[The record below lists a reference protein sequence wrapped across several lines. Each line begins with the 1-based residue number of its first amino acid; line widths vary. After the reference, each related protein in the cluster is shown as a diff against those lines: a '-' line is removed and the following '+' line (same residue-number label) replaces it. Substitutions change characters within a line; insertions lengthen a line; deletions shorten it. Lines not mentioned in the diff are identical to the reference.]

1 MGSPTTVIARW
12 PVANAQS
19 AIPILARVIRDNL
32 GGVGTGRRAIQIRP
46 FRLPGSQSGSG
57 KGSGSTR
64 TDKIMGDKKAPDDG
78 RNLYVVRCV
87 TNSNAEE
94 QVMVFVEDPV
104 APLRKLDDGD
114 ATPTLR
120 LDSMMD
126 VVESAP
132 PPSDEPKPSHTRW
145 TYCQLGGSPRPTAGP
160 SHATPFDAFLQRVLL
175 GPGTSSA
182 GSSSNV
188 GSWIPR
194 STAISVEGFVFASG
208 GTAGSMGDWE
218 INVGSISVKGGA
230 AGGNSRGVLVEVS
243 PFVREEY
250 VRDSHRFSLVQ
261 RRLRSWQFRT
271 SPMAPPTS
279 RTSSPPSSRL
289 QRLLP
294 AKSNGSLCPTR
305 TFTKHDS

>member
-1 MGSPTTVIARW
+1 
-12 PVANAQS
+12 
-19 AIPILARVIRDNL
+19 
-32 GGVGTGRRAIQIRP
+32 
-46 FRLPGSQSGSG
+46 
-57 KGSGSTR
+57 
-64 TDKIMGDKKAPDDG
+64 
-78 RNLYVVRCV
+78 
-87 TNSNAEE
+87 
-94 QVMVFVEDPV
+94 MVFVEDPV

-230 AGGNSRGVLVEVS
+230 AGGNSRGVLVEATFLAVPYLPDGS
-243 PFVREEY
+243 TYVKDFLSSLFPAPALAAGEIEWITVPNEDFYEARLVTPPDVEKREVAGEWEWNEKHTSFAFVKMLKQEG
-250 VRDSHRFSLVQ
+250 
-261 RRLRSWQFRT
+261 
-271 SPMAPPTS
+271 
-279 RTSSPPSSRL
+279 
-289 QRLLP
+289 LL
-294 AKSNGSLCPTR
+294 
-305 TFTKHDS
+305 